1 MLTITPHLALDDSEL
16 EEKFVAASGPGGQ
29 NVNKVATSVQLRFDA
44 AHSPSL
50 PEDVRQR
57 LIRLAA
63 NRISADGRLT
73 IDAHRYRT
81 QERNR
86 EDARLRLA
94 TLIRAALKAPK
105 KRRPTQATAASKARR
120 LEGKIRR
127 SRVKRLRGTRPA
139 ADD

>member
-1 MLTITPHLALDDSEL
+1 MLIITPHLAVDDSEL

-57 LIRLAA
+57 LLRLAA
-63 NRISADGRLT
+63 NRISTDGRLT

-86 EDARLRLA
+86 EDARQRLA
-94 TLIRAALKAPK
+94 DLIRAALVPPK
-105 KRRPTQATAASKARR
+105 KRRPTRATPASQARR
-120 LEGKIRR
+120 LEGKVRR

-139 ADD
+139 ADE